1 MDTINLVE
9 KLVSINSVFPKE
21 KELSSF
27 ISDYLESL
35 GFQVKTVITE
45 KGRPNIIAT
54 FGESDKFLAFYGHM
68 DTVPRDEESKYD
80 PFKLKIVGKKAY
92 GLGAEDMK
100 GAIAS
105 IIKAGEFAVENKY
118 PLKLIFGVDEELISR
133 GAHDLVNSGYLKD
146 IGFLI
151 SGESGQIKDI
161 NQPFNVCYGRK
172 GRILFQ
178 AKVTG
183 KKAHAAEEEKG
194 KNAINETARFIKILS
209 SINFPKHEFLDNV
222 RIVLQSI
229 HSDTTSFSTPDK
241 CAITFSV
248 LTTPG
253 ITSESVKEKI
263 LSTAKENNI
272 KVDCRPVE
280 RDTPYGES
288 YEVDRDNKFLKVLEK
303 EIFEKNKIK
312 PTYASS
318 VADENIFANRLNI
331 PVISLGPI
339 GGGGHTKEEWLDLD
353 SLEKT
358 EQVYK
363 EIIRLY
369 NE

>member
-1 MDTINLVE
+1 MKTIELIKKLIDIDSTSSEEKISRFISEHLISIGFKVE
-9 KLVSINSVFPKE
+9 KVLTQGNRSNIVARFGKSSSY
-21 KELSSF
+21 LS
-27 ISDYLESL
+27 
-35 GFQVKTVITE
+35 
-45 KGRPNIIAT
+45 
-54 FGESDKFLAFYGHM
+54 FYGHM
-68 DTVPRDEESKYD
+68 DTVHMDEKSERD
-80 PFKLKIVGKKAY
+80 PLKLEIDGKKAY
-92 GLGAEDMK
+92 GLGVEDMK
-100 GAIAS
+100 GAIAA
-105 IIKAGEFAVENKY
+105 ILKAAEFAVENKY
-118 PLKLIFGVDEELISR
+118 PLQLIFGVDEEQISR
-133 GAHDLVNSGYLKD
+133 GAHDLVDSGILNN
-146 IGFLI
+146 INFLI
-151 SGESGQIKDI
+151 SGESGQIKDL

-178 AKVTG
+178 ATVTG

-194 KNAINETARFIKILS
+194 VNAINEAARFIKILS
-209 SINFPKHEFLDNV
+209 SINFPKHEFLDSV
-222 RIVLQSI
+222 KIVLQSI

-241 CAITFSV
+241 CVITFSV

-272 KVDCRPVE
+272 EVNCRPVE

-288 YEVDRDNKFLKVLEK
+288 YEINRDNKFLKILEK
-303 EIFEKNKIK
+303 EIFDKNKVK

-339 GGGGHTKEEWLDLD
+339 GGGGHTKEEWLDLN

-363 EIIRLY
+363 DIIRLY